1 MLSLVLTLRARGEAL
16 VWCCHSNIE
25 PLVALTGDPIPV
37 GSNATEPT
45 TTLCRRRS
53 VIHIRI
59 GWFLVDHPPTA
70 DEHAGEGEQGWY
82 QPYDAPQDLDDPP
95 KSPEM

>member
-1 MLSLVLTLRARGEAL
+1 
-16 VWCCHSNIE
+16 
-25 PLVALTGDPIPV
+25 
-37 GSNATEPT
+37 
-45 TTLCRRRS
+45 

-82 QPYDAPQDLDDPP
+82 QPYDAHRTLVTHPSRP
-95 KSPEM
+95 KCNSESR